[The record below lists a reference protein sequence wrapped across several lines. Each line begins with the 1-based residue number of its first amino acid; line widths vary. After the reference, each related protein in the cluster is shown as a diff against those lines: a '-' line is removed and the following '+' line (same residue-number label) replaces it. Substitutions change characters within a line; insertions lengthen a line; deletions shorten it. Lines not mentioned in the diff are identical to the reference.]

1 MQKSNG
7 PREMGTGPVWVD
19 STSGAPAY
27 APPPPSERALC
38 VDEILE
44 AGRVDWEMGDL
55 EFMLNLYEII
65 VCLILFI
72 EQYWAFEPLDW
83 QVFLNFLDQ
92 FVLNFFGAKMSRNL
106 PPKRLG
112 RVKSF
117 QRWMPHWNG
126 RATASDFHV
135 ETTLLRFGFASWNG
149 DDPQWLIFVENH
161 QAPNLCGEHFDKRTS
176 HPRH

>member
-1 MQKSNG
+1 MLVHRSQSHRHKSDAEKQRTKRDGSG
-7 PREMGTGPVWVD
+7 PGMGRYISMLNPPKLG

-38 VDEILE
+38 VDETLE
-44 AGRVDWEMGDL
+44 AGWVDWEMGGI
-55 EFMLNLYEII
+55 LNLYEFI

-72 EQYWAFEPLDW
+72 KHLNHWIGRFSSTFWINLSSISLEPN
-83 QVFLNFLDQ
+83 VS
-92 FVLNFFGAKMSRNL
+92 KSS
-106 PPKRLG
+106 PKRPG

-135 ETTLLRFGFASWNG
+135 EQPYCVLVSLVGMVTIPS
-149 DDPQWLIFVENH
+149 D
-161 QAPNLCGEHFDKRTS
+161 
-176 HPRH
+176 